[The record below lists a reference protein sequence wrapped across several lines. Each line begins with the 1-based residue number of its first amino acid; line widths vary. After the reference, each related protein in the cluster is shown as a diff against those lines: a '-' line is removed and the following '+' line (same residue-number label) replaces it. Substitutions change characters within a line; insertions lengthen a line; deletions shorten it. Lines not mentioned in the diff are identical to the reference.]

1 MSQYN
6 TATERNFASCLTP
19 EAYMRIWESSKQH
32 DAPPRFMSS
41 VYPKK
46 VQQTITKQKVT
57 LNEKV

>member
-1 MSQYN
+1 MSQYS
-6 TATERNFASCLTP
+6 TAIEHRFATCLPP
-19 EAYMRIWESSKQH
+19 EAYIRIWESSKQH